1 MKMLLI
7 IICFV
12 LFSDYGKTQF
22 GPIIKG
28 VSKVIPKLK
37 PIPKRNWVP
46 KLDWKDLIDKDL
58 IEKALEDYDDE
69 KKNFQNRTKLNT
81 SHNFKGIELDSKFNN
96 KKRLVRDYRKWANSN
111 ELSHKFGKPS
121 NYDLDA
127 NGSVNNY
134 FYRSYAAG
142 KKEFH
147 KTHPLKNYDLEEKDL
162 ITIHDMIGQ
171 YTPKDNTHLFGEN
184 TGIKNLSEI
193 LASNK
198 NADLLSNQQKT
209 KTSHHYQKDLFYSF
223 LKSNSSFEFEDPQ
236 NTMDLNTK
244 YDKRIIWKLTPGNKR
259 KSY

>member
-96 KKRLVRDYRKWANSN
+96 KKKISKGL
-111 ELSHKFGKPS
+111 
-121 NYDLDA
+121 
-127 NGSVNNY
+127 
-134 FYRSYAAG
+134 
-142 KKEFH
+142 
-147 KTHPLKNYDLEEKDL
+147 
-162 ITIHDMIGQ
+162 
-171 YTPKDNTHLFGEN
+171 
-184 TGIKNLSEI
+184 
-193 LASNK
+193 
-198 NADLLSNQQKT
+198 
-209 KTSHHYQKDLFYSF
+209 
-223 LKSNSSFEFEDPQ
+223 
-236 NTMDLNTK
+236 
-244 YDKRIIWKLTPGNKR
+244 
-259 KSY
+259 